1 MDNFIESLK
10 KLQEIVYV
18 VEKDF
23 SGVRLRSTAV
33 LMKEELKDQINLVI
47 KKIQDDIEIV
57 ENGINPLKIWFK
69 LRKEG
74 LNAITNL
81 GQTIQKL
88 IEDKAG
94 SDEISET
101 LRMFAFSQQEDFAH
115 SILKLEK
122 LWAEDISD
130 ILSAM
135 KRVTSIMQVTMEK
148 IDRYKQEIGFNDENL
163 ENHLEA
169 LLAAL
174 HEKNLDK
181 FNKIYE
187 ELNNTL
193 IRGE

>member
-1 MDNFIESLK
+1 MDNLADLLR

-33 LMKEELKDQINLVI
+33 LMKEELKDQINMVI
-47 KKIQDDIEIV
+47 KRIQDDVEIV
-57 ENGINPLKIWFK
+57 EKGINPLRTWFQ

-88 IEDKAG
+88 IEDNSG
-94 SDEISET
+94 MEEVSET

-122 LWAEDISD
+122 LWAEDIAD

-148 IDRYKQEIGFNDENL
+148 IDRYKQEIAFDDENL
-163 ENHLEA
+163 ENHLEG
-169 LLAAL
+169 LLEAL
-174 HEKNLDK
+174 HEGNFDK